1 MYAKV
6 INIFYTYPHQL
17 QNLPVM
23 YQLST
28 VYHGQDGY
36 LKNLGFD
43 KID

>member
-6 INIFYTYPHQL
+6 INIFLHHPPQL

-28 VYHGQDGY
+28 AHHGQDGY

>member
-6 INIFYTYPHQL
+6 INIFYTYHPQL

-28 VYHGQDGY
+28 AHHGQDGY

>member
-6 INIFYTYPHQL
+6 INIFFTPSPQL

-28 VYHGQDGY
+28 AHHGQDGY